1 MFAVKG
7 IIMFLEGLALAVGVL
22 VTPELAPTRRG
33 SFYQRAAA
41 GWRPGER
48 RREDGAVRVVAA
60 VYKAGAGRAQKREER
75 KKGRNKRG
83 ETKTKEEEERRRRR
97 RKREREKERLREPTD
112 KKWKKTKAGTR
123 HTRTCLE

>member
-33 SFYQRAAA
+33 GFYQRAAA

-48 RREDGAVRVVAA
+48 RREDGAVRVAA
-60 VYKAGAGRAQKREER
+60 AIYKAGVGRAQKREDT
-75 KKGRNKRG
+75 KKGSNKRG
-83 ETKTKEEEERRRRR
+83 ETKMKEEEERRRKKKKK
-97 RKREREKERLREPTD
+97 RKR
-112 KKWKKTKAGTR
+112 KAEGTNR
-123 HTRTCLE
+123 